1 MAGPTLRIEAPTRAA
16 REGGLSGVA
25 EFVHNEEI
33 GNAENTVFV
42 SDGCAFPQL
51 EASRCF
57 NNDVPDKQ
65 SDGIFVN
72 NAITETFT
80 IYAGVRCWAGPES
93 DFKERAERA
102 LDAGRDRVL
111 EAQLAL
117 WVAGATALAAGS
129 TVIGAIGK
137 VEQDLDERYVGR
149 GIIVM
154 SREDALVAAAGGAL
168 EKVGSVLQT
177 KLGTPVLAT
186 SAVDPG
192 YVHGTGALLVQH
204 TDTVTTELITPVR
217 NHQEALAEAQ
227 FVLAVDCEFRTK
239 SSTVPVPA

>member
-16 REGGLSGVA
+16 REGGLSDVA
-25 EFVHNEEI
+25 EFVSNEEI

-51 EASRCF
+51 EAHRCF
-57 NNDVPDKQ
+57 SEEAVPDKQ
-65 SDGIFVN
+65 VEGIFVN

-80 IYAGVRCWAGPES
+80 IYAGVRCWAGPDN
-93 DFKERAERA
+93 DFLERANRA

-111 EAQLAL
+111 EQQYAL
-117 WVAGATALAAGS
+117 WAAGATALQAGAN
-129 TVIGAIGK
+129 VISAIAK

-149 GIIVM
+149 GIILM
-154 SREDALVAAAGGAL
+154 SREDALVAAAGGAI
-168 EKVGSVLQT
+168 EKIDGILKT

-192 YVHGTGALLVQH
+192 FVHGTGAVLVHH
-204 TDTVTTELITPVR
+204 TATVTTELVTPVR

-227 FVLAVDCEFRTK
+227 FILAVDCEFRTK
-239 SSTVPVPA
+239 SSTAA